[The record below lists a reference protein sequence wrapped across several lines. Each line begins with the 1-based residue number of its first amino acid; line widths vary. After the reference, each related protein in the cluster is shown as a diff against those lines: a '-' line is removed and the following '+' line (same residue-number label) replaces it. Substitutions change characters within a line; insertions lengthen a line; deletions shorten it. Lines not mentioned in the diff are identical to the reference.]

1 MSLLASWIQQLIV
14 AVILATLLDLLLPN
28 NTMQRYVRFVMGL
41 MILTIILSP
50 LFSLLKNDWSPEQW
64 FALSDEVSGE
74 LESLSEIEH
83 KVENLN
89 KVQEALIRENV
100 QSRMERALGEAVERQ
115 FAVTVSDATVLLSG
129 EQIDRVTLNA
139 VRSQLKAPSAG
150 STPEVEE
157 VRRVE
162 IAIPEKKEETSG
174 RGKIDR
180 PLAQKIQRWIA
191 SQWELDETKVRV
203 TVAEAEG

>member
-14 AVILATLLDLLLPN
+14 AVILATLLDLLLSN
-28 NTMQRYVRFVMGL
+28 NTMQRYVRFVMRL

-74 LESLSEIEH
+74 LEPLSEIEY

-100 QSRMERALGEAVERQ
+100 QLRMERALGEAVERQ

-150 STPEVEE
+150 NTPEVEE

-162 IAIPEKKEETSG
+162 IAIPEKKEETSS

-191 SQWELDETKVRV
+191 NQWELDETKVRV

>member
-1 MSLLASWIQQLIV
+1 
-14 AVILATLLDLLLPN
+14 
-28 NTMQRYVRFVMGL
+28 MQRYVRFVMRL

-74 LESLSEIEH
+74 LEPLSEIEY

-100 QSRMERALGEAVERQ
+100 QLRMERALGEAVERQ

-150 STPEVEE
+150 NTPEVEE

-162 IAIPEKKEETSG
+162 IAIPEKKEETSS

-191 SQWELDETKVRV
+191 NQWELDETKVRV